1 MTFRKEDYM
10 PIKSEAD
17 ILDGI
22 KRMTW
27 YSPVDFGNGIVA
39 RTNHPPSFSIDPD
52 TIHSGE
58 GKWNY
63 ILRRNLP
70 NLQGKRILD
79 LGCNNGIMCIRSAR
93 EGAIDIVGIDNS
105 KLWRGWIEQ
114 SQFVKES
121 IEWRCKTSFPIKYI
135 DSDMGDVPKLGLGH
149 FDVVLILC
157 SLYYLDD
164 NRIDEL
170 LKHLQKNSDHLLIQ
184 CNTANIHTGDVRR
197 RATVHYMVDALSRA
211 GFGYIYTD
219 EPFIYKNP
227 VVVATNKKFKTKG
240 RLSLDSSLAWL
251 REKL

>member
-1 MTFRKEDYM
+1 M
-10 PIKSEAD
+10 PINSEAD
-17 ILDGI
+17 IINGI
-22 KRMTW
+22 KSMTW
-27 YSPVDFGNGIVA
+27 YSPVDFGNGIIA
-39 RTNHPPSFSIDPD
+39 KTNHPPSFSIGPD

-93 EGAIDIVGIDNS
+93 EGATDIIGIDNS
-105 KLWRGWIEQ
+105 KLWKGWTEQ

-121 IEWRCKTSFPIKYI
+121 IEWRCKTRFQIKYI
-135 DSDMGDVPKLGLGH
+135 DSDMGDVPKLGLGR

-164 NRIDEL
+164 SKIYDL
-170 LKHLQKNSDHLLIQ
+170 LKHLQKNSEHVLIQ
-184 CNTANIHTGDVRR
+184 CNTSSVHTGDVRR
-197 RATVHYMVDALSRA
+197 RATLRYMTNALKKA

-219 EPFIYKNP
+219 EPFFYKNP
-227 VVVATNKKFKTKG
+227 VVVASNKRFKVNS
-240 RLSLDSSLAWL
+240 RPSLDSCLEWL
-251 REKL
+251 RGKL